1 MVLLWVMGL
10 DVDDSASDD
19 GFDFVFPGF
28 SISEACLSDWVGAVF
43 DEPAVF
49 ERWGGLSFCS
59 SVSSSELRLRR
70 LDDVV
75 GCFEKLR
82 RVCFGML
89 IEVLRL
95 VLGDSTRSFKSSQFF
110 FWVSRV
116 VQMKTS

>member
-1 MVLLWVMGL
+1 
-10 DVDDSASDD
+10 
-19 GFDFVFPGF
+19 
-28 SISEACLSDWVGAVF
+28 
-43 DEPAVF
+43 
-49 ERWGGLSFCS
+49 
-59 SVSSSELRLRR
+59 LRLRR

-89 IEVLRL
+89 IEKLRL

-110 FWVSRV
+110 FFWVSRV